1 MTGKAVVWWPSP
13 VLARISRFRPMSPAS
28 QVGLEAYRF
37 ESCRER
43 FFVCVCVCV
52 CVDRVRPT
60 KCRYFIRFVNK
71 IKINIFCCNLR
82 LDKLFISNKASG

>member
-1 MTGKAVVWWPSP
+1 MAGKAVVRWPSP

-28 QVGLEAYRF
+28 HVGLETYRF

-43 FFVCVCVCV
+43 FFLCV
-52 CVDRVRPT
+52 CVDRVRRT

-71 IKINIFCCNLR
+71 KKKNIFCCNLR
-82 LDKLFISNKASG
+82 LNKLFISNKASG

>member
-1 MTGKAVVWWPSP
+1 MAGKAVVRWPSP
-13 VLARISRFRPMSPAS
+13 VLARSSRFRPMSPAS

-43 FFVCVCVCV
+43 FFVCVCV
-52 CVDRVRPT
+52 DRVRRK

-71 IKINIFCCNLR
+71 KKKLTYFVVIF
-82 LDKLFISNKASG
+82 A